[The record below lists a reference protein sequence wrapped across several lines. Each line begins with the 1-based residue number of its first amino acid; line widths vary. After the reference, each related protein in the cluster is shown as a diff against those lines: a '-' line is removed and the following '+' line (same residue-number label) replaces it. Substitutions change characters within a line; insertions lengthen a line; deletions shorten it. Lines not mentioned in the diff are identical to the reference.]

1 MTGDSAR
8 TETVLELSTHPARS
22 EFRLPTHSPAA
33 DRFREAMSRVAATV
47 FVVTTDG
54 PAGRHGAT
62 ATSIASLTDE
72 PPTLLVCLN
81 VGSRAHK
88 LAIENRV
95 LAVNTLAA
103 DDEALARAFSKS
115 SGGVDDGR
123 FGHGEW
129 ETLATGAP
137 VLKGAVAAFDGRIV
151 GATMVGTHS
160 ALFVEI
166 DAIAYADPA
175 RDGLA
180 YHRRG
185 YRPFSA
191 G

>member
-1 MTGDSAR
+1 
-8 TETVLELSTHPARS
+8 
-22 EFRLPTHSPAA
+22 
-33 DRFREAMSRVAATV
+33 MSRVAATV

-81 VGSRAHK
+81 VWSRAHK
-88 LAIENRV
+88 LAIENRR
-95 LAVNTLAA
+95 LAVNTLSAG
-103 DDEALARAFSKS
+103 DEALARAFSRP

-123 FGHGEW
+123 FDLGEW
-129 ETLATGAP
+129 ETLKSGAP
-137 VLKGAVAAFDGRIV
+137 VLKGSVAAFDGRIV
-151 GATMVGTHS
+151 SSTMVGTHA

-166 DAIAYADPA
+166 DAIAYAEPP

-180 YHRRG
+180 YHRRT

>member
-1 MTGDSAR
+1 MTS
-8 TETVLELSTHPARS
+8 L
-22 EFRLPTHSPAA
+22 SPAA
-33 DRFREAMSRVAATV
+33 ERFREAMSRVAATV

-81 VGSRAHK
+81 VWSRAHK
-88 LAIENRV
+88 LALENRV
-95 LAVNTLAA
+95 LAVNTLSAS
-103 DDEALARAFSKS
+103 DQALARAFSQP
-115 SGGVDDGR
+115 SGGVPDER
-123 FGHGEW
+123 FDHGEW
-129 ETLATGAP
+129 HRLATGAP
-137 VLKGAVAAFDGRIV
+137 VLKGSVAAFDGRV
-151 GATMVGTHS
+151 VSATMVGTHS

-166 DAIAYADPA
+166 DAIAFAEPS

-180 YHRRG
+180 YHRRT
-185 YRPFSA
+185 YKPFTA